1 MSNYRY
7 YSLWTR
13 FIVITIFSGFILLSY
28 VTWKFEDIRRQNVLS
43 RLMSSA
49 DIIEKHL
56 TNTITYTENKMRF
69 LGEIIDDEGQ
79 SGKDLNYVYKLLRL
93 FSLDPKIYTIS
104 SWSAIGWVN
113 DQKYAVV
120 DSSHSILKE
129 PVYLG
134 HSEYVIESAKTNWIM
149 HFGPINFGY
158 ISGKWIIPAGMGI
171 SNDQGEYI
179 GTLTIGF
186 EIFSLSRVL
195 YSLIKD
201 QDLSYAII
209 DPQSMQIILEAPN
222 QSIISYKPV
231 LQALQNIDFRY
242 IKTVSHLPMFGIGN
256 SYIFLKLDKLPFV
269 LCVYSSIKKGVSY
282 KALIHSFISN
292 ITEISILIIIIIL
305 LIIIFYRGVLKP
317 MLQLSQAAHLISRG
331 TTDVDIPKVHSI
343 EASDLAIALNN
354 VKTLLERERKLSTLI
369 SKAHV
374 NLAIAKD
381 ELEEKVRARTQ
392 ELEDALSTKTIFL
405 NNISHEIRTPTQGIM
420 SISRVLVEYWQ
431 DFTNERRKELA
442 ILISNNAMRLF
453 TLVNNVLNLAKFDL
467 VNMQLYLEKID
478 IVSLSS
484 EVLKDC
490 KIYTYGKDLEIIL
503 ETHNKDKIYV
513 LVDKEKITQ
522 VLYNLVVNAIK
533 FSSKGKIILEIK
545 ETELEITDI
554 KVQGLYISI
563 TDEGLGIPTTELD
576 HIFESFIQSSNTK
589 SKIGGIGLGLSICR
603 RIVKAHGGRI
613 WAGNNVPSGA
623 KFTFII
629 PIGNID
635 NPKYNMDTNYT
646 PPTKFDLQLQQT
658 KKATILAIDD
668 EEICLT
674 SLEMLLYG
682 TNYTLIKANNASAG
696 LKYLEEYTVDLI
708 LLDIML
714 SDIDGLLL
722 LESIRKNI
730 NFSKIP
736 IILQTGILDFDRELY
751 LNKISDYIKKPY
763 QREEILELINR
774 TINKSTQDY

>member
-1 MSNYRY
+1 MSNNRY

-13 FIVITIFSGFILLSY
+13 FIVITILFGFVLLSY
-28 VTWKFEDIRRQNVLS
+28 VTWKFEDIRRQSVLV

-56 TNTITYTENKMRF
+56 THTITYTENKMRF
-69 LGEIIDDEGQ
+69 LGEIIDDESQ
-79 SGKDLNYVYKLLRL
+79 SGKDLKYIYKLLRL
-93 FSLDPKIYTIS
+93 FALDPKIYAIS

-113 DQKYAVV
+113 AQKNAVV
-120 DSSHSILKE
+120 DSAHGILKK
-129 PVYLG
+129 PIYLG
-134 HSEYVIESAKTNWIM
+134 HREYVVESAKTNWVM
-149 HFGPINFGY
+149 HFDPVNFGY
-158 ISGKWIIPAGMGI
+158 ISGKWIIPAGIGI

-201 QDLSYAII
+201 QNLSYAII
-209 DPQSMQIILEAPN
+209 DPQSMQIVLEAPN
-222 QSIISYKPV
+222 QSIVSNKPI
-231 LQALQNIDFRY
+231 LYALQNIDFRY
-242 IKTVSHLPMFGIGN
+242 IKTVSHTPMFGMGD
-256 SYIFLKLDKLPFV
+256 SYVFLKLDKLPFI
-269 LCVYSSIKKGVSY
+269 LCVYNSIKKGVSY
-282 KALIHSFISN
+282 KALIHSFLAN
-292 ITEISILIIIIIL
+292 ITEISFLFIIIIL
-305 LIIIFYRGVLKP
+305 LIVIFYRGVLKP

-331 TTDVDIPKVHSI
+331 STEVEIPKVHSM

-354 VKTLLERERKLSTLI
+354 VKTLLERERKLSALI

-381 ELEEKVRARTQ
+381 GLEEKVRARTQ

-431 DFTNERRKELA
+431 DFSNERRKELA
-442 ILISNNAMRLF
+442 ILVSNNAMRLF

-467 VNMQLYLEKID
+467 VNMQLYLEKVN

-490 KIYTYGKDLEIIL
+490 KIYTYGKDLDIIL
-503 ETHNKDKIYV
+503 ETHDKDKIYA

-545 ETELEITDI
+545 ETELDISDI

-563 TDEGLGIPTTELD
+563 TDEGLGIPATELD

-589 SKIGGIGLGLSICR
+589 SKISGIGLGLSICR

-613 WAGNNVPSGA
+613 WAGNNIPHGA

-629 PIGNID
+629 PMGNID
-635 NPKYNMDTNYT
+635 DPKYIIESHTFSAKDNT
-646 PPTKFDLQLQQT
+646 QLSHT
-658 KKATILAIDD
+658 KKAIILAIDD

-682 TNYTLIKANNASAG
+682 TNYTLIKANNGYTG
-696 LKYLEEYTVDLI
+696 LKYLEDYKIDLI

-714 SDIDGLLL
+714 PDIDGLVL
-722 LESIRKNI
+722 LETIKKNT
-730 NFSKIP
+730 NFTHIP
-736 IILQTGILDFDRELY
+736 VILQTGILDFDRELY
-751 LNKISDYIKKPY
+751 MDKISDYIRKPY
-763 QREEILELINR
+763 QREEILEVVNR
-774 TINKSTQDY
+774 VINKSVTTTL